1 MECSGTRAEKNI
13 FPQVFYQNIPCIICC
28 LHSINAVIFSND
40 HDQTI
45 NVLYLGTKPMWTSFA
60 ASRKFQSHIVLKP
73 IVNISLETAS

>member
-1 MECSGTRAEKNI
+1 MHGMFWYMCRKEYFSASEYT
-13 FPQVFYQNIPCIICC
+13 PCIICR

-40 HDQTI
+40 PDQTI

-60 ASRKFQSHIVLKP
+60 ASRKFQSHIILKP